1 MKKNAKRLFNLII
14 GLSLIIV
21 GGYLMWDFFIKFVKF
36 GIGFILLIVGL
47 QFLGTRSRMSYRVV
61 KWKNL

>member
-61 KWKNL
+61 K